1 MSEKPQQQ
9 SPTARQKDSSG
20 RNLDEFFDV
29 IHVDGS
35 FTKVIPRLRGP
46 IRPIVG
52 VPNKDADTMKRM
64 AFDYAGLSAYND
76 CWSFEMGKRP
86 IPFVSTDKRPLLVR
100 QKFEKYIGAVFDIL
114 IPQMEPHIQTYNKIS
129 KVGYP
134 VLSNP
139 EDEEGNLIKM
149 DVLNENFIPLDEGDI
164 SAYHDSFS
172 TIGVRLQHEDP
183 QKLRDFQFITD
194 DGHIYEEEID
204 RRKYTREFPQLGEV
218 IPSRTRTV
226 VNPALINLYLQ
237 VWDTMLHRAIM
248 KHPLC
253 ESNVY
258 NRVTWPADSP
268 FVSFDCKHY
277 ERYLGMLV
285 FPYAAAVGGR
295 YGAWLV
301 KLATDPY
308 LVPSDTRK
316 TNWLLKP
323 RYSETVFPQFGS
335 GLCCV
340 STLGKLGNICVQV
353 GYFIDVEGLTVRD
366 AVMAVL
372 SGEHNGL
379 RRWMY
384 GDDNRT
390 LGSKEKSDKFLAY
403 MGEHFVIEVDDRAR
417 YLGTLWRPDIGRF
430 LLPADTFN
438 LKFYLRER
446 DWTFS
451 TYPHLGMVERR
462 KTFTEYGE
470 PEIGTTI
477 IPHQDQLFNYVGHP
491 FFEIIAAAVK
501 ERREANSSG
510 ILISK
515 LAVTDKEYLMTP
527 EEQLASGSFWG
538 LPAERTR
545 DIVIKLVSPQ
555 VKERF
560 RFI

>member
-1 MSEKPQQQ
+1 MQNHQ
-9 SPTARQKDSSG
+9 DSSE

-29 IHVDGS
+29 EEVNKS
-35 FTKVIPRLRGP
+35 FTKVIPKVRGP
-46 IRPIVG
+46 IRPVVG

-64 AFDYAGLSAYND
+64 AFDAARLSEYND
-76 CWSFEMGKRP
+76 CWSFEMSKRP
-86 IPFVSTDKRPLLVR
+86 IPFVSTDKRPLLVKD
-100 QKFEKYIGAVFDIL
+100 KFEKYIGAVLDVL
-114 IPQMEPHIQTYNKIS
+114 VPEMEPHVQTYNKIS

-139 EDEEGNLIKM
+139 EDDEGNLIKM
-149 DVLNENFIPLDEGDI
+149 EILNEHFLPLDDGDI
-164 SAYHDSFS
+164 SEYKDSFS
-172 TIGVRLQHEDP
+172 TINVRLQHEP
-183 QKLRDFQFITD
+183 PSKTRDFQFIND
-194 DGHIYEEEID
+194 AGHIYEEEVD
-204 RRKYTREFPQLGEV
+204 RRKYAREFPQIGTV
-218 IPSRTRTV
+218 IPARTRTV

-258 NRVTWPADSP
+258 NKVVWPADSP
-268 FVSFDCKHY
+268 FTSFDCKHY

-285 FPYAAAVGGR
+285 FPYAQAIGGR
-295 YGAWLV
+295 YGDWLI

-308 LVPSDTRK
+308 LVPSDSRK
-316 TNWLLKP
+316 TNWLLRPK
-323 RYSETVFPQFGS
+323 YSNTVFPQFGS

-353 GYFIDVEGLTVRD
+353 GYFVEAEGLTVRD

-384 GDDNRT
+384 GDDNRL
-390 LGSKEKSDKFLAY
+390 LGASDKVSRFLKY
-403 MGEHFVIEVDDRAR
+403 MGDYFVIEVDDTPR
-417 YLGTLWRPDIGRF
+417 YLGTIWRPDVGRF

-446 DWTFS
+446 DWKFS
-451 TYPHLGMVERR
+451 TYPNLGMVERR

-477 IPHQDQLFNYVGHP
+477 IPYQDQLFNFIGHP
-491 FFEIIAAAVK
+491 FFEIVAAAVK
-501 ERREANSSG
+501 ERREANSIG
-510 ILISK
+510 TIISK
-515 LAVTDKEYLMTP
+515 LQVTDKEYLMTP
-527 EEQLASGSFWG
+527 EEQLASGAFWG
-538 LPAERTR
+538 LPADRTR
-545 DIVIKLVSPQ
+545 DIVNRLVSPQ
-555 VKERF
+555 IKERF
-560 RFI
+560 HFS